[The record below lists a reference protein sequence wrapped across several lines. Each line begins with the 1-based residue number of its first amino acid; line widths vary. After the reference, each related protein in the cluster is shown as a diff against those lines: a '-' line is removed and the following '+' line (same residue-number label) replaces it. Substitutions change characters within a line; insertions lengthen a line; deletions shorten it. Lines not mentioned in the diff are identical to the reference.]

1 MEIQNEGTSEYSA
14 YVKENDQ
21 LTNSKNDYD
30 IGKYCEINDKD
41 ILGKTDSSRTV
52 LGQKVKPPP
61 RLEPLTKVPKKR
73 KKRRYLKKLSSQV
86 GIGTDPPSVVTRS
99 TSSGEGAIKDQHEKD
114 VSQTEN
120 SYKTFF
126 YCRFI
131 VKFPILAFL
140 LSSTI
145 HICAIVT
152 TVSLFVSGDN
162 VFPTDFKK
170 LPLVLYD
177 DSTRKQDLAWRS
189 RDSYSLRIT
198 RPVYGIYYP
207 TWVGGQVEDIVE
219 VILQVDNGDIFSQSN
234 LVLIQQT
241 ENLMYNFRDYKHTY
255 CQRDEFFECVKP
267 WSIIRLFDGT
277 YNSINSKLNNFTFEN
292 SKEVLCNAT
301 KLDETKEFVEFIFPK
316 GYDPCRSGSV
326 SSVTRILLPM
336 GYPLWGGN
344 SKSRIK
350 NFLVNKMK
358 PNIEHIRD
366 NILGDRIHLY
376 YTSKMIFD
384 NDVTKQAFDDMLFA
398 IGSFLFIFLVMWIQ
412 TKSFFITFFGIFS
425 ILTSFLLANLVYRY
439 VFNYEYFGFFHII
452 SMFIILGIGA
462 DDVFVFYDSWR
473 LTGDEEY
480 PTLAHRLTDCY
491 FRAAKTTFITSLTTM
506 AAFLVSGTSP
516 LLPVASFGLFTGV
529 LVGVNYICDLIYFP
543 TAIILYSEKIRPRT
557 NKFYSWLSERCCF
570 KALKC
575 KVCKHETD
583 LNENQST
590 TGSST
595 TSISYLCSPRRTAK
609 EDISRLF
616 PQKTHI
622 HSRKKLNNLQES
634 EIQKNSEEKE
644 PTEQREKIR
653 KEFEER
659 MLVVRFLRHG
669 FFSFM
674 SLRVVRFV
682 IPIIFLGVSS
692 FFIYSATTLEPD
704 SKQVQIF
711 RSTHNHG
718 RASYH
723 HYYTFQRNFEGEY
736 TSVFLAWGMLE
747 KDTSTCSRKKSDFC
761 SGTVVWDNTFD
772 ASSPE
777 AQTAVYNLC
786 QRLENASDSEI
797 NQLKIRRNA
806 ITSKPEVSCYL
817 TAMETFLQ
825 EDVQKSGSFY
835 PSDLNVDV
843 PLDEVNMT
851 KFMSSNPR
859 IYGKQLAL
867 PKDYNRWLEIGLGYW
882 ITNRYT
888 GRLHEDYFLYN
899 HLIGEEYVA
908 GETTIAQ
915 NTHLGLYYGS
925 KLRYF
930 GIQVNLTVS
939 VFTLGYSEG
948 GPLYR
953 AWEQLMITEKAK
965 MPPSLKNGFQCTRN
979 TWHWIRVQEV
989 LSDSAYLGIIIGLSV
1004 ALPVLIITTMN
1015 FIIGFLAWVVIALV
1029 TVCVLGSIPLLGWKL
1044 GVLES
1049 LNLCM
1054 VVGLAVDYVVH
1065 LAEAYNMSPSINRKD
1080 KTRNMLE
1087 KMGLSV
1093 LSGAFTTFGASV
1105 FMLGA
1110 QIQFIYQFGIFVMI
1124 TVFTS
1129 LFFSLFGFTSFL
1141 LILGPEGNSGSITA
1155 LVKKICCCIHK
1166 FQSMPKD
1173 GKPSSTPF
1181 PSDVNPITIPND
1193 LKDKVPK

>member
-1 MEIQNEGTSEYSA
+1 MEIQNEDQSEHSA
-14 YVKENDQ
+14 NVTENDQ
-21 LTNSKNDYD
+21 LTNSSNDYEIIRKHCELNNRD
-30 IGKYCEINDKD
+30 IID
-41 ILGKTDSSRTV
+41 KTDSPRAV
-52 LGQKVKPPP
+52 LDHDVKLPP
-61 RLEPLTKVPKKR
+61 RLEPITKVPKKK

-86 GIGTDPPSVVTRS
+86 GVGADPLPLATHAAAAEGTL
-99 TSSGEGAIKDQHEKD
+99 EDQNEKD
-114 VSQTEN
+114 VSETEN
-120 SYKTFF
+120 SSKTFF

-219 VILQVDNGDIFSQSN
+219 VILQVDDGDIFSQSN
-234 LVLIQQT
+234 IKLIQHI
-241 ENLMYNFRDYKHTY
+241 ENLMYNFKDYKHTY
-255 CQRDEFFECVKP
+255 CQRDEFFECMKP
-267 WSIIRLFDGT
+267 WSVIRLFDGT
-277 YNSINSKLNNFTFEN
+277 YNSINSKFNNFTFEN

-301 KLDETKEFVEFIFPK
+301 KLDETKEFVEFIFAK
-316 GYDPCRSGSV
+316 GYDPCQPGSV
-326 SSVTRILLPM
+326 SSVTRILLTM

-344 SKSRIK
+344 SKNRIN
-350 NFLVNKMK
+350 NFLVNEMK

-366 NILGDRIHLY
+366 NILGDRMQLY
-376 YTSKMIFD
+376 YTSKKIFD
-384 NDVTKQAFDDMLFA
+384 NDVTQQAFDDMLFA

-439 VFNYEYFGFFHII
+439 VFKYEYFGFFHII

-473 LTGDEEY
+473 LTGDGKY

-491 FRAAKTTFITSLTTM
+491 YRAAKTTFITSVTTM

-557 NKFYSWLSERCCF
+557 NRFYSWLFDRKCF
-570 KALKC
+570 KSLKC
-575 KVCKHETD
+575 QVCNQKTD
-583 LNENQST
+583 LNEKQSGT
-590 TGSST
+590 AGSST
-595 TSISYLCSPRRTAK
+595 SSISFLCSPRRTAK
-609 EDISRLF
+609 EDTTRLF
-616 PQKTHI
+616 PAKIPPI
-622 HSRKKLNNLQES
+622 HSQKSLDNLQES
-634 EIQKNSEEKE
+634 TSEDKE
-644 PTEQREKIR
+644 PTEQRNKIR

-659 MLVVRFLRHG
+659 MLIVRFLRHG

-682 IPIIFLGVSS
+682 IPIIFFGVSS

-736 TSVFLAWGMLE
+736 TSVFLAWGMHE

-772 ASSPE
+772 SSSPE

-786 QRLENASDSEI
+786 QRLENASDAEI
-797 NQLKIRRNA
+797 DQLKIRRNA
-806 ITSKPEVSCYL
+806 ITNKPEVSCYL
-817 TAMETFLQ
+817 TAMEKFLR
-825 EDVQKSGSFY
+825 EDVQKSGVNS
-835 PSDLNVDV
+835 SDLNVDV
-843 PLDEVNMT
+843 PLDEGNMT
-851 KFMSSNPR
+851 KFMTYNPR
-859 IYGKQLAL
+859 IYGKQLNL
-867 PKDYNRWLEIGLGYW
+867 PVDYNRWLEIGLGYW

-899 HLIGEEYVA
+899 HLLGEQYIV
-908 GETTIAQ
+908 GETNIAL
-915 NTHLGLYYGS
+915 NTHLGLYYGT
-925 KLRYF
+925 KLKYF
-930 GIQVNLTVS
+930 GIQVNLT
-939 VFTLGYSEG
+939 
-948 GPLYR
+948 
-953 AWEQLMITEKAK
+953 KAK
-965 MPPSLKNGFQCTRN
+965 MPPSLQNGFQCTRN

-1004 ALPVLIITTMN
+1004 ALPVLILTTMN
-1015 FIIGFLAWVVIALV
+1015 FIIGFLAWMVIALV
-1029 TVCVLGSIPLLGWKL
+1029 TTCVLGSIPLLGWKL

-1065 LAEAYNMSPSINRKD
+1065 LAEAYNMSPCMKRQD

-1129 LFFSLFGFTSFL
+1129 LFLSLFCFTSFL
-1141 LILGPEGNSGSITA
+1141 LLLGPEGDSGSITA
-1155 LVKKICCCIHK
+1155 LVKRVCCR
-1166 FQSMPKD
+1166 FQRCQLKPKD
-1173 GKPSSTPF
+1173 GKPSSAPLTTEA
-1181 PSDVNPITIPND
+1181 NPPKILND
-1193 LKDKVPK
+1193 LKDKVPKY